1 MDFNKFFSDLE
12 FQKIPDDFFIGHY
25 GFTVDG
31 IREKLKDFENE
42 DSALNYLTNLR
53 HNLNQITS
61 EIEPYSFLKFYDF
74 KPIQCIDPSN
84 INSDKKSDETETE
97 NENPYSIAH
106 KEYNEYL
113 TKIDL
118 NTISNP
124 ITRIILEDAKAQR
137 SYTDVLSLLSE
148 FGHFIYW
155 LEDIIRKIF
164 IVKSTS
170 TVNGKLVHTENV
182 SKDKL
187 PSLANFHP
195 DLPNDIDSINI
206 VIDTLIE
213 SNTKKQKSIIITK
226 VLNLYEEKYKAIEI
240 FKDKSFFLAL
250 IYEYINHRQKEW
262 TQKQFIKYA
271 ENR

>member
-1 MDFNKFFSDLE
+1 MDINMFFSPLE
-12 FQKIPDDFFIGHY
+12 DMNAPDTFFIGHY

-31 IREKLKDFENE
+31 IYEKLKNVENE
-42 DSALNYLTNLR
+42 DEALNNLTNLR
-53 HNLNQITS
+53 NNLMQIKT
-61 EIEPYSFLKFYDF
+61 ELEPYSFSNFYDF
-74 KPIQCIDPSN
+74 KIVIDVNN
-84 INSDKKSDETETE
+84 ITKNKSKDAQAEK
-97 NENPYSIAH
+97 ENPYSVAER
-106 KEYNEYL
+106 KYNEFL
-113 TKIDL
+113 NKIDL
-118 NTISNP
+118 STISNP
-124 ITRIILEDAKAQR
+124 VIRIIIEDAKVKR
-137 SYTDVLSLLSE
+137 PDTDVLSLLSE

-170 TVNGKLVHTENV
+170 TLNGKLVHNENI

-187 PSLANFHP
+187 SILTNFHP

-213 SNTKKQKSIIITK
+213 SNSKKQKSIIIKK
-226 VLNLYEEKYKAIEI
+226 VLNLYEEKYKTVEI
-240 FKDKSFFLAL
+240 FKDKSFFLTL
-250 IYEYINHRQKEW
+250 IYEHINHRQKKW